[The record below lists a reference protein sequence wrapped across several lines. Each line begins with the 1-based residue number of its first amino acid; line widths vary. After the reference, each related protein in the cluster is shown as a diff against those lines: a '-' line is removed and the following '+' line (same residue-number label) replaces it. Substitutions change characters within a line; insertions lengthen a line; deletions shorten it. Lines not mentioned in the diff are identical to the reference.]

1 MEIRGLPWRPSAD
14 ATASRSKAM
23 RNGMMIVTGILCIGL
38 SLATAQESTAT
49 KLVGT
54 WVAAKGSLPPNS
66 TLTFSKDG
74 KIVLEI
80 AVPGKEIKMAGTYT
94 VKDNAI
100 SSRLTFEGK
109 EMAEV
114 HKIKRL
120 TETELHTEDEKGM
133 IDEFKKK

>member
-1 MEIRGLPWRPSAD
+1 VG
-14 ATASRSKAM
+14 
-23 RNGMMIVTGILCIGL
+23 IVTVVACVGL
-38 SLATAQESTAT
+38 SVAAAQDGTTT

-54 WVAAKGSLPPNS
+54 WIAAKGSLPPNS

-74 KIVLEI
+74 KVVLEI
-80 AVPGKEIKMAGTYT
+80 AVPGKEIKIAGTYT

-120 TETELHTEDEKGM
+120 TDTDLHTEDEKGA